1 VATHDEVAT
10 LLAQR
15 TAMRGNL
22 TARVENA
29 VLTVLAQFATDPNA
43 WYDHAA
49 ITEMTGQV
57 VAYVEAAQTQAA
69 QLTDAYLIE
78 VATRMRPTRPFQT
91 GGAVEPATLR
101 RGVTHEGAYGRL
113 ADQYRYMAS
122 IGHDPAKIL
131 SRITERARVMVG
143 TDLQLAL
150 RNQSMR
156 WMWNNDL
163 ELWRRI
169 IRPELATEGT
179 CALCVVA
186 SDRVY
191 YRGDLMPIHDRCGCD
206 VLPIIGDDDPGRFLN
221 SEDLEGLY
229 DQAGSTYGSDLKN
242 VRVRVDEH
250 GELGPV
256 LSNAN
261 HTRPVPP
268 NAAAARQAT
277 KNVQAEID
285 ALERT
290 YADLQARAAAG
301 ADVAAPLAY
310 QRDRL
315 SKLRAAARDA

>member
-1 VATHDEVAT
+1 MALHDEVST

-15 TAMRGNL
+15 SVLRGNL
-22 TARVENA
+22 AKRAENA
-29 VLTVLAQFATDPNA
+29 ALSVLAQFAADPNA
-43 WYDHAA
+43 WYDHGA
-49 ITEMTGQV
+49 ITEMTRQV
-57 VAYVEAAQTQAA
+57 VAYVEAAQMQAA
-69 QLTDAYLIE
+69 QLTDAYLLE
-78 VATRMRPTRPFQT
+78 VATRMRPTRPFET
-91 GGAVEPATLR
+91 GGAVQPATLR

-122 IGHDPAKIL
+122 IGHDPADIL
-131 SRITERARVMVG
+131 ARITERARVMVG

-156 WMWNNDL
+156 WMWRNDL
-163 ELWRRI
+163 ELWRRV

-221 SEDLEGLY
+221 QEDLDDLY
-229 DQAGSTYGSDLKN
+229 DEAGSTYGQDLKK
-242 VRVRVDEH
+242 VRVRIDEH

-256 LSNAN
+256 LSDAR
-261 HTRPVPP
+261 HARPTPP
-268 NAAAARQAT
+268 NAAAAQQAT
-277 KNVQAEID
+277 KNIQAEID

-301 ADVAAPLAY
+301 EDVSSPLAY

-315 SKLRAAARDA
+315 SALRAAR